1 MAFASIRRGASGNG
15 FFAVPEDGSSF
26 FIPST
31 QFVLLGL
38 SLGQDLTEEEFNTLH
53 EAMLRVR
60 CREKA
65 LAALAMREH
74 SFQELKVK
82 LIQKDFPQEIVQDV
96 LQRLSDEHLLSDRR
110 FAVQFVEVRQR
121 KNPEGRF
128 LLQSRLMD
136 KGVPRDLVSEILDAW
151 FEDEAAVDDAVLHA
165 ARKLA
170 RKHMENDE
178 LVHALRKKGFTIA
191 EIRRALKQEE

>member
-1 MAFASIRRGASGNG
+1 MAYATIRRGASGNG

-31 QFVLLGL
+31 QFALYGL
-38 SLGQDLTEEEFNTLH
+38 SLDQELTESEFNSLQA
-53 EAMLRVR
+53 AMLRVR

-65 LAALAMREH
+65 LGALAMREH
-74 SFQELKVK
+74 SSQELKIK
-82 LIQKDFPQEIVQDV
+82 LIQKDFPQEIVQEV
-96 LQRLSDEHLLSDRR
+96 LQRLTDEHLLSDRR
-110 FAVQFVEVRQR
+110 FASQYVEGRQR

-136 KGVPRDLVSEILDAW
+136 KGVPRDIVAEVLDAW
-151 FEDEAAVDDAVLHA
+151 FGDEAAVDAAVLQA

-170 RKHMENDE
+170 RKHTNSED
-178 LVHALRKKGFTIA
+178 LVSALRKKGFNVA
-191 EIRRALKQEE
+191 DIRHALNQE